1 MDRRGHSSSIKLQSF
16 CKICFSTSHNT
27 VSCNALSTSHRRDM
41 LVALHAMNLS
51 DDFVA
56 IEEGEDGLPGDN
68 MDQEYAQG
76 LQDHS

>member
-1 MDRRGHSSSIKLQSF
+1 MDSRSIKLPNF

-27 VSCNALSTSHRRDM
+27 VSCDALSTSHRRDM
-41 LVALHAMNLS
+41 LAALQAMNIS

-56 IEEGEDGLPGDN
+56 IEEGEDGLPGVN
-68 MDQEYAQG
+68 KDQEYAQG